1 MVPRHT
7 GGGLRRAPRAGQLDD
22 DGPYRR
28 NVSVLLEEE
37 MRTHVRH
44 TLLAWVLWQAV
55 SGVTSTSVDFRYG
68 QPLIM
73 DTFETRGRR
82 AASGWNAT

>member
-1 MVPRHT
+1 
-7 GGGLRRAPRAGQLDD
+7 
-22 DGPYRR
+22 
-28 NVSVLLEEE
+28 